1 MAGLRDTLDRFR
13 PVATPGA
20 PGRRGVPAD
29 RAAERESE
37 LAPLFAALAGTEQ
50 AAEEIRR
57 RAVAEAERLRED
69 ARLRAA
75 ALVADARARAESVRA
90 DTAAH
95 ARASAGRERERARAA
110 ARDVTEQVRLRA
122 EERLPDFVARA
133 TALATAALDRLGTA
147 PVGPP

>member
-1 MAGLRDTLDRFR
+1 MAGLRDYLDRFR

-37 LAPLFAALAGTEQ
+37 LAPLFAALAETED

-57 RAVAEAERLRED
+57 QAVAAADRMRQD
-69 ARLRAA
+69 ARQRAD
-75 ALVADARARAESVRA
+75 ALVADARARTESLRA
-90 DTAAH
+90 GTAAH
-95 ARASAGRERERARAA
+95 ARATAERNREQARAS
-110 ARDVTEQVRLRA
+110 AREVTEQVRLRVA
-122 EERLPDFVARA
+122 ERLPDYVARA
-133 TALATAALDRLGTA
+133 TALATDALGRLGTT